1 MPKYL
6 IMVSYSA
13 EGQQGLLREGGTA
26 RKVATEAVI
35 QRVGG
40 TLVSHHFALG
50 GHDVYVIADL
60 PNNAAAAAVAATIG
74 ATGAVRTFE
83 TIPLLEPSEIDAAIK
98 LSPIYRAPGR

>member
-13 EGQQGLLREGGTA
+13 EGQQGLVREGGTA

-40 TLVSHHFALG
+40 TMVSHYFALG

-60 PNNAAAAAVAATIG
+60 PNNAAAAAVATTIG

-83 TIPLLEPSEIDAAIK
+83 TIALLESEEMDAAIK
-98 LSPIYRAPGR
+98 LSPIYRPPGR